1 MDFVTLEQ
9 CIFEK
14 ADIARVEKLRSIKS
28 PVGYYDNVRKFTK
41 RVCSDHSIHRW
52 QHLAEIREKEIENGY
67 MI

>member
-14 ADIARVEKLRSIKS
+14 ADIARVRKLRELKDISS
-28 PVGYYDNVRKFTK
+28 FWDDVRKLTK
-41 RVCSDHSIHRW
+41 RVCSDHSIRAW
-52 QHLAEIREKEIENGY
+52 QALAEIREKEIENGY